1 AIKMREIVLPGTA
14 ISDKRLSAENTYF
27 DGAKTRS
34 EVVGLYDSAHNEVI
48 QLEGRWKPRP
58 GDVVVGI
65 VERVGRNGVYG
76 ISLTEAVDGLL
87 IQDKYDNARFA
98 VGDVIE
104 AEIRDIEHKRLAV
117 LERPKLLRA
126 GSLMQIKAVRV
137 PRLIGKA
144 NTMITQIIELTGCNI
159 IVGRNGLVW
168 MRGSNVAAAT
178 AAVLTVEREAH
189 TSGLTERIKSM
200 LEKMNGNESRT

>member
-1 AIKMREIVLPGTA
+1 MREIVLPGTA
-14 ISDKRLSAENTYF
+14 ISDQRISAENTYF

-76 ISLTEAVDGLL
+76 ISLTGAVDGLL

-104 AEIRDIEHKRLAV
+104 AEIRDVEHKRLAV

-189 TSGLTERIKSM
+189 TPGLTERIKSM

>member
-1 AIKMREIVLPGTA
+1 M
-14 ISDKRLSAENTYF
+14 
-27 DGAKTRS
+27 
-34 EVVGLYDSAHNEVI
+34 YDSAHNEVI

-76 ISLTEAVDGLL
+76 ISLTGAVDGLL

-104 AEIRDIEHKRLAV
+104 AEIRDVEHKRLAV

>member
-1 AIKMREIVLPGTA
+1 MREIVLPGTA
-14 ISDKRLSAENTYF
+14 ISDKHLSAENTYF

>member
-1 AIKMREIVLPGTA
+1 MLPGTA
-14 ISDKRLSAENTYF
+14 ISDRQLSVENTYF
-27 DGAKTRS
+27 DGYKTRS
-34 EVVGLYDSAHNEVI
+34 EVVGLYDSTHNDII

-58 GDVVVGI
+58 RDVVVGI

-76 ISLTEAVDGLL
+76 ITLDEAIDGLL
-87 IQDKYDNARFA
+87 IQDKYDNARYV

-104 AEIRDIEHKRLAV
+104 AEIRDVEHKRLAI

-126 GSLMQIKAVRV
+126 GLLMRIKAVRV

-159 IVGRNGLVW
+159 IVGRNGIVW

-189 TSGLTERIKSM
+189 TTGLTERIKSM
-200 LEKMNGNESRT
+200 LERMNENAQSK

>member
-1 AIKMREIVLPGTA
+1 MREIVLPGTA
-14 ISDKRLSAENTYF
+14 ISDQRISAENTYF

-104 AEIRDIEHKRLAV
+104 AEIRDVEHKRLAV

-200 LEKMNGNESRT
+200 LEKINGNESRT

>member
-1 AIKMREIVLPGTA
+1 MREIVLPGTA
-14 ISDKRLSAENTYF
+14 ISDQRISAENTYF

-104 AEIRDIEHKRLAV
+104 AEIRDVEHKRLAV

>member
-1 AIKMREIVLPGTA
+1 MREIVLPGTA